1 MSQKEFAEKVGVSQ
15 ASINMWERGNRRPK
29 FEQIQKI
36 ANALDMPISFFL
48 EDELFDIMDLPVDE
62 ELGAID
68 EKIQNLSN
76 DCTLSK
82 SEKEKKIKDLAN
94 QLRLLANAHI
104 ERAISAEQYMKDA
117 AKTAAN
123 ALSEIAQAG
132 LEGAEEHRE
141 NLLLYNYRQLN
152 QKGQYE
158 AVKRV
163 QDLTYNPD
171 YTKSTP
177 TPSSVL
183 VAAHN
188 DHADDPEEQEK
199 IQRDLDMLK
208 KIDGQEK

>member
-1 MSQKEFAEKVGVSQ
+1 MTTSERIKKYRKAAGMTQKYLAEVSGT
-15 ASINMWERGNRRPK
+15 S
-29 FEQIQKI
+29 
-36 ANALDMPISFFL
+36 
-48 EDELFDIMDLPVDE
+48 
-62 ELGAID
+62 
-68 EKIQNLSN
+68 
-76 DCTLSK
+76 
-82 SEKEKKIKDLAN
+82 
-94 QLRLLANAHI
+94 
-104 ERAISAEQYMKDA
+104 ERAIQQYEGGKRQPRLSQIRKLATALGCSISDLVDDWEGFSPKEITEDWEAGIDKERKAQADA
-117 AKTAAN
+117 AKAAAN
-123 ALSEIAQAG
+123 ALSEITQAG

>member
-82 SEKEKKIKDLAN
+82 SEKEKKIKDLAIN
-94 QLRLLANAHI
+94 
-104 ERAISAEQYMKDA
+104 
-117 AKTAAN
+117 
-123 ALSEIAQAG
+123 
-132 LEGAEEHRE
+132 
-141 NLLLYNYRQLN
+141 
-152 QKGQYE
+152 
-158 AVKRV
+158 
-163 QDLTYNPD
+163 
-171 YTKSTP
+171 
-177 TPSSVL
+177 
-183 VAAHN
+183 
-188 DHADDPEEQEK
+188 
-199 IQRDLDMLK
+199 
-208 KIDGQEK
+208 

>member
-1 MSQKEFAEKVGVSQ
+1 MPDFASRLKKLRVSKGISQKELGKFLNVTQNAVFNWENKKTEPP
-15 ASINMWERGNRRPK
+15 INTI
-29 FEQIQKI
+29 EQI
-36 ANALDMPISFFL
+36 ATYFNVAPSYLMGW
-48 EDELFDIMDLPVDE
+48 EE
-62 ELGAID
+62 ELIIFQD
-68 EKIQNLSN
+68 TIN
-76 DCTLSK
+76 
-82 SEKEKKIKDLAN
+82 KERKA
-94 QLRLLANAHI
+94 QA
-104 ERAISAEQYMKDA
+104 DA